1 MSAEE
6 KTAIVCDTTA
16 YLPDELVAA
25 KGIERI
31 SLYVS
36 LGGEQRK
43 EIEITD
49 YSAFFER
56 LRASEEGATTSQP
69 SAGDFTAVYGPLLD
83 AGREIV
89 SIHLS
94 AGISG
99 TYESAL
105 TARGQLI
112 DEGRGGERI
121 HVVDSR
127 TACGGMG
134 ILVLAAAAGAE
145 AGEDGAAIVGRLEG
159 VRENLR
165 TWFAIDTLEYL
176 RRGGRIGAARAWLGS
191 ALQIKPIL
199 TIEEEITPVERVRTR
214 RRVFERLV
222 KYAEELKETGRDAW
236 IVQHIHDPE
245 NAQRLVERGREV
257 MGSDPIVVSE
267 VGPVI
272 GAHTGPGLLGIG
284 GVRSELLKP

>member
-105 TARGQLI
+105 TARRQLI

-257 MGSDPIVVSE
+257 MGGDPIVVSE

>member
-1 MSAEE
+1 MSPER
-6 KTAIVCDTTA
+6 KPAIVCDTTA
-16 YLPDELVAA
+16 YLPDELIASR
-25 KGIERI
+25 GIERI

-43 EIEITD
+43 EIEISD
-49 YSAFFER
+49 YAAFFDR
-56 LRASEEGATTSQP
+56 LRASEDGATTSQP
-69 SAGDFTAVYGPLLD
+69 SAGDFIAVYRPLLES
-83 AGREIV
+83 GREIV

-99 TYESAL
+99 TYESAR
-105 TARGQLI
+105 TARQQLL
-112 DEGRGGERI
+112 DEGAGGERI
-121 HVVDSR
+121 EVVDSR

-145 AGEDGAAIVGRLEG
+145 AGEDAEAIVARLG
-159 VRENLR
+159 AVREQLR

-222 KYAEELKETGRDAW
+222 KYAEELKESGRDAW
-236 IVQHIHDPE
+236 IVQHIQDPE
-245 NAQRLVERGREV
+245 NAQRLVERCREV
-257 MGSDPIVVSE
+257 LGSDPIAVSE

-272 GAHTGPGLLGIG
+272 GAHTGPGLLGVG
-284 GVRSELLKP
+284 GVPSRLLKP